1 MATAIIRLTPGNIES
16 VTVDWF
22 ADGTP
27 INTAQLPPARKIE
40 HETELPDNA
49 DSVSVQAT
57 VRWPN
62 GATKTA
68 TAMIHV

>member
-1 MATAIIRLTPGNIES
+1 MATAIIKLRTGNIES

-22 ADGTP
+22 VDGQQ
-27 INTAQLPPARKIE
+27 INTAQLSPARKIE
-40 HETELPDNA
+40 HETELPDDA